1 MHGSSALQASCC
13 VVHAFHLV
21 QYLRLFF
28 FTWDDLSNSN
38 LSRYM
43 CNRFLE
49 LVDLRFQVGGVSCVA
64 FSYLQLFTSAPD
76 RQTQQTPTIIRC
88 VYSRC
93 EKLKCELD
101 RALVVLEVP
110 LKTID
115 VVKTPVKT
123 PLPIRTFY

>member
-1 MHGSSALQASCC
+1 
-13 VVHAFHLV
+13 
-21 QYLRLFF
+21 
-28 FTWDDLSNSN
+28 
-38 LSRYM
+38 M

-64 FSYLQLFTSAPD
+64 FSYLHSFTPAAD
-76 RQTQQTPTIIRC
+76 RQTQQTLTIIWC

-93 EKLKCELD
+93 EKLKRELD

-110 LKTID
+110 LETID